1 MNFWKRRGDEA
12 ATAQTMQ
19 LRDRER
25 HPYAGLRSFTPQ
37 RGGELRL
44 YQAVREAVPVVDA
57 AVCKLIRLSGG
68 ALVFCEDPETEKRLR
83 DFLERVPAGRGQYGI
98 NAFLEQYLESLL
110 ICGGAVGEMV
120 PAAGNRDL
128 AALLCGRMD
137 RIELREGESP
147 LDFQIYG
154 PDERGRMA
162 ALPYQELLLFT
173 PLHPEAEH
181 PYGVS
186 LLRGLPFMADILMKI
201 YNTVGVNWERCGNMR
216 FAVTC
221 RNGDGNAAERGQL
234 LASEWSRAMQDTRS
248 GSVRD
253 FVAVGDV
260 DIKVIGGDAP
270 ILDSQVPVRQVLEQ
284 IVAKTSIPPFM
295 LGLNWNS
302 TERMSAQQADMLTTE
317 ITAIRRTLTP
327 GMEQINRFSK
337 AELTADQVYTFSV
350 RLCDNE
356 VDRDFERFGTE
367 NLDRLGELFLG
378 KSGIFDHQ
386 WSAKGQTARIYRTEV
401 VREPGTVTAAG
412 DEYRWLKG
420 WAYLM
425 RTEKNQEL
433 ITEIEGGIKKEVSV
447 GCSMG
452 RSVCSVCG
460 AENGACGHVKGQMYG
475 EKLCFMELKDPKDAY
490 EWSFVEVPAQPRA
503 GVVKRFGSEGTE
515 LRMLRNQAELG
526 QRYLTG
532 LRREVV
538 RLAMLADGHL
548 DGKIFTKAVG
558 RLDEAELLELKRAY
572 EAQIAKKFPVAP
584 QLRQQAETKREDEA
598 VFLV

>member
-1 MNFWKRRGDEA
+1 
-12 ATAQTMQ
+12 
-19 LRDRER
+19 
-25 HPYAGLRSFTPQ
+25 
-37 RGGELRL
+37 
-44 YQAVREAVPVVDA
+44 
-57 AVCKLIRLSGG
+57 
-68 ALVFCEDPETEKRLR
+68 
-83 DFLERVPAGRGQYGI
+83 
-98 NAFLEQYLESLL
+98 
-110 ICGGAVGEMV
+110 
-120 PAAGNRDL
+120 
-128 AALLCGRMD
+128 
-137 RIELREGESP
+137 
-147 LDFQIYG
+147 
-154 PDERGRMA
+154 
-162 ALPYQELLLFT
+162 
-173 PLHPEAEH
+173 
-181 PYGVS
+181 
-186 LLRGLPFMADILMKI
+186 
-201 YNTVGVNWERCGNMR
+201 
-216 FAVTC
+216 
-221 RNGDGNAAERGQL
+221 
-234 LASEWSRAMQDTRS
+234 
-248 GSVRD
+248 
-253 FVAVGDV
+253 
-260 DIKVIGGDAP
+260 
-270 ILDSQVPVRQVLEQ
+270 
-284 IVAKTSIPPFM
+284 
-295 LGLNWNS
+295 
-302 TERMSAQQADMLTTE
+302 MLTKE
-317 ITAIRRTLTP
+317 ELD
-327 GMEQINRFSK
+327 QVNRFSK

-367 NLDRLGELFLG
+367 DLDRLGELFLG

-460 AENGACGHVKGQMYG
+460 AENGTCGHVKGQMYV

-490 EWSFVEVPAQPRA
+490 EWAFVAVPAQPRA

-515 LRMLRNQAELG
+515 LRTLRKQAELG